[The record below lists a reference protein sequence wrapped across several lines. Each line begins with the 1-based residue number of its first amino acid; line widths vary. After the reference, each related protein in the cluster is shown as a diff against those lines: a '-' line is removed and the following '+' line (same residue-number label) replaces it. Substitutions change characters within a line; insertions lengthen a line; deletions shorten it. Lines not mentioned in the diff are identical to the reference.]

1 MARVTA
7 ATTTAAIAAATAAT
21 ATAISM
27 IPARGPQT
35 WVGVIIDDGDND
47 GDDNDGHR

>member
-1 MARVTA
+1 MYTC
-7 ATTTAAIAAATAAT
+7 TYIY
-21 ATAISM
+21 IYIYM